1 MPAPKEAIIIIKPTE
16 MWVGNE
22 KAPVTL
28 MEWGEY
34 ESEECAKANEVVKQ
48 ILEKYGD
55 KIRFQFR
62 HFPLTKIHQRSLKAS
77 ESAVAAGQT
86 GKFWE
91 MHNILFN
98 NRRNL
103 GTTSLKLYSREA
115 GISDKNFL
123 DSLVNGVYGWQV
135 QDDIKEGMEKGVK
148 EPPTFFVNDEM
159 VTLKPTFENLSKA
172 IDNALKKS
180 KKKSATTTKKRA

>member
-1 MPAPKEAIIIIKPTE
+1 MPAPKEVVIIIKPSE
-16 MWVGNE
+16 IFVGNE
-22 KAPVTL
+22 KAAVTL
-28 MEWGEY
+28 MEFGEY
-34 ESEECAKANEVVKQ
+34 ESDECAKANEVVKQ
-48 ILEKYGD
+48 ILEKYDG

-103 GTTSLKLYSREA
+103 GTVSLKLHSKEA

-123 DSLVNGVYGWQV
+123 DNLVNGTYGWQV
-135 QDDIKEGMEKGVK
+135 QDDIKEGMDRGVK

-180 KKKSATTTKKRA
+180 KKKPATKKRA

>member
-1 MPAPKEAIIIIKPTE
+1 MPLQKEVVIIIKPTE
-16 MWVGNE
+16 MFVGNE
-22 KAPVTL
+22 KAAVTL

-34 ESEECAKANEVVKQ
+34 ESEECAKANEIVKQ

-91 MHNILFN
+91 MHNILFQ

-123 DSLVNGVYGWQV
+123 DNLVNGTYGWQV
-135 QDDIKEGMEKGVK
+135 QDDIKEGLERGVK
-148 EPPTFFVNDEM
+148 EPPVFFVNDEM

-180 KKKSATTTKKRA
+180 KKKPAAKKRA